1 MTLPAPQAQGPSDAP
16 PGRPRGPIARLLLRE
31 LEVVRGTLRGWVS
44 LAARAWRLRPPAPR
58 LAAIAF
64 ACGAGIV
71 GASALVSQAR
81 LPGRLP
87 SPRDW
92 EAVRALVA
100 RDGQP
105 GDAVVLSPP
114 WAERAREVLPST
126 APVLA
131 RARWSG
137 EDLLGVRRVWLL
149 SMPRAPGF
157 SWDPEL
163 DLLERASRSAPAE
176 TVGAFEVALL
186 DLAYPTLPLAFLPD
200 RLAGGH
206 VTLGD
211 LPCAAEPTGGFR
223 CDAPAE
229 ARVARDVREVAGAPR
244 PCLVATFPSGAPL
257 AIGFPPVRIGRVVR
271 GHAGALGGAT
281 AAPVRVAVVLDGE
294 EAGAAE
300 ISGEGFLPFQI
311 DTTRFAGQPREVS
324 LVLTTPAPSAALCLD
339 AVTLP

>member
-1 MTLPAPQAQGPSDAP
+1 MTLPAPQAQGPDAP
-16 PGRPRGPIARLLLRE
+16 PERPRRVVARLLRRE
-31 LEVVRGTLRGWVS
+31 VEHVRTTVRGWLSVVAW
-44 LAARAWRLRPPAPR
+44 AWRHRPPGPR

-64 ACGAGIV
+64 VCGAALA
-71 GASALVSQAR
+71 GAIGVVAQAR

-100 RDGQP
+100 RDARP

-114 WAERAREVLPST
+114 WAERARELLPST

-131 RARWSG
+131 RTRWTG
-137 EDLLGVRRVWLL
+137 EDLLGVKRVWLL
-149 SMPRAPGF
+149 SIPRAPGF

-163 DLLERASRSAPAE
+163 DLLERASREAPADA
-176 TVGAFEVALL
+176 VGAFEVTLL

-200 RLAGGH
+200 RLAGALL
-206 VTLGD
+206 TLGGA
-211 LPCAAEPTGGFR
+211 PCAEDGAGGHR
-223 CDAPAE
+223 CDAALPAHVRRE
-229 ARVARDVREVAGAPR
+229 VRELAGAPR
-244 PCLVATFPSGAPL
+244 PCLAVALPGGAPL
-257 AIGFPPVRIGRVVR
+257 ALGFSPVRVGRVVR
-271 GHAGALGGAT
+271 GHAGALGGGT
-281 AAPVRVAVVLDGE
+281 LAPLRIAVVLDGE

-300 ISGEGFLPFQI
+300 LSGEGFLPFQI

-324 LVLTTPAPSAALCLD
+324 LVLTTPAASAELCLD